1 MGKILA
7 SENQEWWSRL
17 NTEYIRFAGKQVA
30 SKAVSEGDK
39 VTSAQMN
46 DFLDALSELK
56 NKNYSKLID
65 WSEYDSLSIQS
76 GDLINIIAI
85 NNIDTTLDRLSNQCV
100 YDSNTGKS
108 TTSKSTT
115 SNSTTSNSTNN
126 RNSTKWGQETSY
138 AKSNHSTESNAPAGH
153 SNVAN
158 TKLNRCTDCIDNINR
173 RK

>member
-46 DFLDALSELK
+46 DFLDALGELK

-76 GDLINIIAI
+76 GDLINIITI

-100 YDSNTGKS
+100 YDSN
-108 TTSKSTT
+108 T

-138 AKSNHSTESNAPAGH
+138 SQSSHSTESNAPAGH